1 MRRHRPTQHDVARA
15 AGVSQA
21 LVSYVV
27 NDVRSTSIPDET
39 RARVLAAIADLGYVP
54 DHAARSL
61 RSRRTSTIAAIIPDI
76 TNPFYPE
83 FIRGIQDT
91 ARDRSYDVLAFNT
104 DGEREREWA
113 AIEAA
118 RRSRAD
124 GMIVTPFFMT
134 INDFVPVLSGGTPVT
149 VMGQVSGGAPAGMPF
164 DTASISGEDAA
175 RVVVSYLIERG
186 HTRIGMIAGLIATPP
201 RESRI
206 RGYLQALH
214 EHHVPLEEVLI
225 RGGDFTEAGGYESM
239 RELLAMTRRPTAV
252 FAAND
257 LMAMGA
263 LVACR
268 EQGIN
273 VPTDIALAGFDD
285 IPAARLVQPT
295 LTTLDQH
302 ARATG
307 RRAAELLFSRLD
319 GSYSGPPRRE
329 TLGFTLVPR
338 ESA

>member
-1 MRRHRPTQHDVARA
+1 MRQHRPTQHDVARA

-21 LVSYVV
+21 VVSYVV
-27 NDVRSTSIPDET
+27 NNVRSVSIPDET
-39 RARVLAAIADLGYVP
+39 RARVQAAIADIGYVP

-76 TNPFYPE
+76 TNPYYPE

-104 DGEREREWA
+104 DGDREREWA

-124 GMIVTPFFMT
+124 GLIVTPFFVT
-134 INDFVPVLSGGTPVT
+134 INDLSPLLAAGTPVT
-149 VMGQVSGGAPAGMPF
+149 VMGQVPGEASPDLPF

-175 RVVVSYLIERG
+175 RAVVSYLIDRG
-186 HTRIGMIAGLIATPP
+186 HTRIGMIAGQSATPP

-206 RGYLQALH
+206 RGYLQALR
-214 EHHVPLEEVLI
+214 EHHVVMEEVLI
-225 RGGDFTEAGGYESM
+225 RGGDFTEAGGYEAM
-239 RELLAMTRRPTAV
+239 RELLALVHRPSAV

-263 LVACR
+263 LLACR
-268 EQGIN
+268 ELGVD
-273 VPTDIALAGFDD
+273 VPTGIALAGFDD
-285 IPAARLVQPT
+285 IPAARLIQPP

-307 RRAAELLFSRLD
+307 QRAAELLLSRLD
-319 GSYSGPPRRE
+319 GSYTGPPRHE
-329 TLGFTLVPR
+329 TLGFALVPR